1 MTSTPDRE
9 AYGVRS
15 SSERNVEEAT
25 TGTPAQRMPTPADSL
40 DVLLVEDDVGDELII
55 RESFEAN
62 EIGSTLHVVRDG
74 AEALDF
80 LYRRGAHAGAVR
92 PALVLLD
99 LNLPKYD
106 GWQVLEA
113 VKSDPDL
120 ASIPVVVLTT
130 STAEED
136 VVRSYRLRANAYVS
150 KSVDFDRFVATVRHI
165 DRFFVHMVRL
175 PGR

>member
-9 AYGVRS
+9 DYGS
-15 SSERNVEEAT
+15 PPSPERIEAAPADF
-25 TGTPAQRMPTPADSL
+25 PAQRTPTGSL
-40 DVLLVEDDVGDELII
+40 DVLLVEDDAGDELII

-80 LYRRGAHAGAVR
+80 LHRRGDHADAVR

-113 VKSDPDL
+113 VKADPDL

-150 KSVDFDRFVATVRHI
+150 KSVDFDRFVATVRQI

>member
-1 MTSTPDRE
+1 MG
-9 AYGVRS
+9 AAAAGVPAPRT
-15 SSERNVEEAT
+15 T
-25 TGTPAQRMPTPADSL
+25 TGSL
-40 DVLLVEDDVGDELII
+40 DVLLVEDDAGDELII

-80 LYRRGAHAGAVR
+80 LYRRGMHADAAR

-113 VKSDPDL
+113 VKADPDL

-150 KSVDFDRFVATVRHI
+150 KSVDFDRFVATVRQI

>member
-9 AYGVRS
+9 AYGFRS
-15 SSERNVEEAT
+15 SSERNVEEAA
-25 TGTPAQRMPTPADSL
+25 TGTPVHRTPAESL
-40 DVLLVEDDVGDELII
+40 DVLLVEDDAGDELII

-80 LYRRGAHAGAVR
+80 LYRRGAHAGAAR

-113 VKSDPDL
+113 VKADPDL

>member
-9 AYGVRS
+9 DYGS
-15 SSERNVEEAT
+15 PPSPERIEAAPADV
-25 TGTPAQRMPTPADSL
+25 PAQRTPTGSL
-40 DVLLVEDDVGDELII
+40 DVLLVEDDAGDELII

-80 LYRRGAHAGAVR
+80 LHRRGDHADAVR

-113 VKSDPDL
+113 VKADPDL

-150 KSVDFDRFVATVRHI
+150 KSVDFDRFVTTVRQI

>member
-1 MTSTPDRE
+1 M
-9 AYGVRS
+9 
-15 SSERNVEEAT
+15 
-25 TGTPAQRMPTPADSL
+25 
-40 DVLLVEDDVGDELII
+40 LLVEDDAGDELII

-80 LYRRGAHAGAVR
+80 LHRRGDHADAVR

-113 VKSDPDL
+113 VKADPDL

-150 KSVDFDRFVATVRHI
+150 KSVDFDRFVATVRQI

>member
-9 AYGVRS
+9 DYGS
-15 SSERNVEEAT
+15 PPSPERIGAAAAGVPAPRTT
-25 TGTPAQRMPTPADSL
+25 TGSL
-40 DVLLVEDDVGDELII
+40 DVLLVEDDAGDELII

-80 LYRRGAHAGAVR
+80 LYRRGMHADAAR

-113 VKSDPDL
+113 VKADPDL

-150 KSVDFDRFVATVRHI
+150 KSVDFDRFVATVRQI

>member
-9 AYGVRS
+9 DYGS
-15 SSERNVEEAT
+15 PPSPERIEAASADV
-25 TGTPAQRMPTPADSL
+25 PAQRTPTGSL
-40 DVLLVEDDVGDELII
+40 DVLLVEDDAGDELII

-80 LYRRGAHAGAVR
+80 LHRRGDHADAVR

-113 VKSDPDL
+113 VKADPDL

-150 KSVDFDRFVATVRHI
+150 KSVDFDRFVATVRQI

>member
-9 AYGVRS
+9 DYGS
-15 SSERNVEEAT
+15 PPSPERIEAAPADV
-25 TGTPAQRMPTPADSL
+25 PAQRTPTGAL
-40 DVLLVEDDVGDELII
+40 DVLLVEDDAGDELII

-80 LYRRGAHAGAVR
+80 LYRRGVHADAVR

-106 GWQVLEA
+106 GWQVLEE
-113 VKSDPDL
+113 VKADPDL

-150 KSVDFDRFVATVRHI
+150 KSVDFDRFVATVRQI